1 MSGEEAHFG
10 EALPPPRA
18 PAARPHPLSPPPVF
32 CMAASRKGSPLMGD
46 VEFDEMKQRLKSKG
60 SWVANR
66 VQDPLERLGVDSFLG
81 YIHQSFRA

>member
-1 MSGEEAHFG
+1 
-10 EALPPPRA
+10 
-18 PAARPHPLSPPPVF
+18 
-32 CMAASRKGSPLMGD
+32 MGD

>member
-1 MSGEEAHFG
+1 MRHCRRP
-10 EALPPPRA
+10 ALPPPA
-18 PAARPHPLSPPPVF
+18 LTPPPLPVF